1 MRFKLSLGNIIYIL
15 ISILFLY
22 QILLLGIFITSHE
35 KISIDLLFIS
45 ALFLIVGIV
54 IDSVVFYVSHNIQ
67 KKLEM
72 DEELK
77 KLYQYREQETAL
89 YQKIQLQLNQLRE
102 QRHEFAN
109 QLQTAYIMLEQGASP
124 EVITKYLESLEADYK
139 KIE

>member
-22 QILLLGIFITSHE
+22 QLLLLGIFITSHE

-45 ALFLIVGIV
+45 ALFLIIGII
-54 IDSVVFYVSHNIQ
+54 IDSVVFYVSHSIQ